1 MNPEMEENLQDLKDI
16 RNHMY
21 RYYDVGQEYIRQQ
34 EILERYEKAEERWAP
49 KNKKKILLISI
60 GICILLG
67 PVGIMLGPFAVG
79 GLYFGYEKI
88 TAEKIRLRKK
98 KEDELNALLKQYEE
112 SYRPVAKKCK
122 RLLFHREE
130 YEISMAVDYLIQII
144 QTGRVDTMREAYDKL
159 DEQLHRW
166 TMEKLQNQQIEIQ
179 LYQCRLLQQ
188 IIALDIVNS
197 WD

>member
-34 EILERYEKAEERWAP
+34 EILERYEKAE
-49 KNKKKILLISI
+49 
-60 GICILLG
+60 
-67 PVGIMLGPFAVG
+67 
-79 GLYFGYEKI
+79 
-88 TAEKIRLRKK
+88 
-98 KEDELNALLKQYEE
+98 DELNALLKQYEE

-122 RLLFHREE
+122 GLLFHREE
-130 YEISMAVDYLIQII
+130 YEIPMAVDYLIQII

-179 LYQCRLLQQ
+179 LYQCRLLAQ

>member
-1 MNPEMEENLQDLKDI
+1 MNSEMEENLQDLKDI

-130 YEISMAVDYLIQII
+130 YEIPMAVDYLIQII

-179 LYQCRLLQQ
+179 LYQCLFM
-188 IIALDIVNS
+188 IH
-197 WD
+197 

>member
-122 RLLFHREE
+122 SLLFHREE
-130 YEISMAVDYLIQII
+130 YEIPMAVDYLIQII

>member
-1 MNPEMEENLQDLKDI
+1 MNPEMEEDLQDLKDI

-21 RYYDVGQEYIRQQ
+21 RYYDIGQEYIRQQ

-112 SYRPVAKKCK
+112 SCK

-130 YEISMAVDYLIQII
+130 YEIPMAVDYLIQII

>member
-21 RYYDVGQEYIRQQ
+21 RYYDIGQEYIRQQ
-34 EILERYEKAEERWAP
+34 EILERYEKAEERWNP

-67 PVGIMLGPFAVG
+67 PVGIMIGPFAVG

-122 RLLFHREE
+122 CLLFHREE
-130 YEISMAVDYLIQII
+130 YEIPMAVDYLIQII

>member
-49 KNKKKILLISI
+49 ENKKKILLISI

-98 KEDELNALLKQYEE
+98 KEDELNAL
-112 SYRPVAKKCK
+112 
-122 RLLFHREE
+122 
-130 YEISMAVDYLIQII
+130 
-144 QTGRVDTMREAYDKL
+144 DKSSC
-159 DEQLHRW
+159 
-166 TMEKLQNQQIEIQ
+166 N
-179 LYQCRLLQQ
+179 
-188 IIALDIVNS
+188 
-197 WD
+197 